1 MIIKVTRGNSADGL
15 LVYQRRLDRTPAE
28 QAGVRL
34 FDMHGIY
41 NMANAAAVLDRAA
54 ARSGRKNPIVHIII
68 RAERGLS
75 DPELRIA
82 MMAALEEAGLA
93 TNAWI
98 AFRHDNDDD
107 DPGDHMHIAGVAADL
122 EGNPPPRFLRS
133 VSLER
138 KVTTEEAAGLPS
150 GDARSRAWDS
160 QLRRRLMATARH
172 LEDDFDLRPLA
183 RDRATL
189 NRPVRD
195 TARVSRGA
203 VDREQRTG
211 IPALADL
218 LDTPATQAAL
228 DEPDYTARAT
238 ALAKLDLELR
248 PFLRKNGDMAG
259 LRLYRISDPNLHCP
273 VSALGG
279 AFSHKALDRRSPVS
293 FADWYQHHTPAAET
307 APAPAIDKPA
317 SLRSR
322 YAEYT
327 RQVAAQQIR
336 LREERIEVIAWR
348 KRERAKALARRKAAA
363 PMAGTRSARV
373 HRAAAVASYRLECQ
387 QIDREARGQ
396 HAALD
401 DRRVRRLDY
410 INWLAGEAKTDPEA
424 ARKLAAFRTREAKTP
439 LAPIPAVSTAPM
451 PIQHAAPMPLSPA
464 EKAVL
469 VAEQERLMRAA
480 DEFSADGAVLSRHSD
495 IEALAARLDAIGVK
509 MIVDADRQDRRVR
522 VKRDAV
528 QIDGVTMT
536 AKPKRARAS
545 SVLTQAKLTEQAQLG
560 EERDLPIAIHS
571 VQGIA
576 PRAGETP
583 ASLVDRFYQERR
595 LTRWMTP
602 MQDVAI
608 RNEWA
613 ASNAELVRQSTPPAS
628 TSAPDMTFDR
638 PAMPPSPPPGMP
650 VEAHCAIIPSTTPQT
665 ALLADG
671 RSVVPEAIAAKQ
683 YAHVDD
689 AMAIINAQRP
699 VTTPARPA
707 TSPAKDA
714 ATASPEHTP
723 SLIPHVT
730 QPARVAA
737 SPQAAKPIVAT
748 SPAPPGIMPP
758 VQVHVSVHAA
768 RPVDTRNTQDAH
780 LIARWLV
787 ATEAASADPTCRR
800 ESETLAARLV
810 ARDQLGILDAEMQ
823 AQAVREADAYRA
835 RLAEEAQE
843 AERRQKE
850 LLALPTPTP
859 PFARTPAGPASSL
872 ADGPAKPTKPRR
884 PARLQHIG
892 KISDPWQ
899 RS

>member
-1 MIIKVTRGNSADGL
+1 MIIKVTRGDSADGL

-54 ARSGRKNPIVHIII
+54 ARSDRKNPIVHFII

-75 DPELRIA
+75 DSEWRIA

-107 DPGDHMHIAGVAADL
+107 DPGDHMHIAAVAADL
-122 EGNPPPRFLRS
+122 DGNPPPRFLRS
-133 VSLER
+133 VSLGR
-138 KVTTEEAAGLPS
+138 NVTPEEAASLPK

-160 QLRRRLMATARH
+160 QLRRRLMATARR
-172 LEDDFDLRPLA
+172 LEDDLGLRPLA
-183 RDRATL
+183 RDRAIL
-189 NRPVRD
+189 NEPVRD
-195 TARVSRGA
+195 TARISQGA
-203 VDREQRTG
+203 IIRERRTG
-211 IPALADL
+211 IPALADV

-228 DEPDYTARAT
+228 AGPDYTSRAA

-248 PFLRKNGDMAG
+248 PFFRKNGDLAG

-279 AFSHKALDRRSPVS
+279 AFSLKALDRRSPAS
-293 FADWYQHHTPAAET
+293 FADWYQLHTPAAAT
-307 APAPAIDKPA
+307 APAPALDKPA

-327 RQVAAQQIR
+327 RQVAAQQTR
-336 LREERIEVIAWR
+336 LREERIAVIAWR

-363 PMAGTRSARV
+363 PMAGSRSARV
-373 HRAAAVASYRLECQ
+373 HRAAAIASYRLECQ
-387 QIDREARGQ
+387 QIDREARRQ

-410 INWLAGEAKTDPEA
+410 IDWLAREAETNPEA
-424 ARKLAAFRTREAKTP
+424 ARKLATFRTREANTP
-439 LAPIPAVSTAPM
+439 PAHIRAVSTASTPKQ
-451 PIQHAAPMPLSPA
+451 PAAPMALSPA
-464 EKAVL
+464 EQAVL

-480 DEFSADGAVLSRHSD
+480 NQLTADAAVLRRHMD
-495 IEALAARLDAIGVK
+495 IEALATRLDAIGVT

-522 VKRDAV
+522 VARDAV
-528 QIDGVTMT
+528 QIDGVTMM
-536 AKPKRARAS
+536 AQPKRAQPS

-560 EERDLPIAIHS
+560 EERDLAIAIHS
-571 VQGIA
+571 VQGFA

-583 ASLVDRFYQERR
+583 ASLVDRFFQGRP

-613 ASNAELVRQSTPPAS
+613 ASYAERARHSTPPAS
-628 TSAPDMTFDR
+628 TPTLATTFDR
-638 PAMPPSPPPGMP
+638 PARPLSPPPGMP
-650 VEAHCAIIPSTTPQT
+650 VEAHRVIIPSTTPQT
-665 ALLADG
+665 APLADG
-671 RSVVPEAIAAKQ
+671 RAVVPEAIAAKQ

-689 AMAIINAQRP
+689 AMAMMKAQRP
-699 VTTPARPA
+699 VATPARP
-707 TSPAKDA
+707 TESPAKDA
-714 ATASPEHTP
+714 ATAPPEQTP
-723 SLIPHVT
+723 SSIPHFT
-730 QPARVAA
+730 QPARAAA
-737 SPQAAKPIVAT
+737 SPQVAKPIVAN

-758 VQVHVSVHAA
+758 VQVHVSVPAA
-768 RPVDTRNTQDAH
+768 RPIDTRNAEDAH

-787 ATEAASADPTCRR
+787 ATEAARADPTRRR
-800 ESETLAARLV
+800 ESETLAAQLV
-810 ARDQLGILDAEMQ
+810 ARDQLGILDTAMQ
-823 AQAVREADAYRA
+823 AQAIREADAHRA
-835 RLAEEAQE
+835 RLAEEARE
-843 AERRQKE
+843 AERRQPT
-850 LLALPTPTP
+850 LPTPTP
-859 PFARTPAGPASSL
+859 PPARMPAGPESSPP
-872 ADGPAKPTKPRR
+872 DGTAKPTEPQR
-884 PARLQHIG
+884 AATLQHIG